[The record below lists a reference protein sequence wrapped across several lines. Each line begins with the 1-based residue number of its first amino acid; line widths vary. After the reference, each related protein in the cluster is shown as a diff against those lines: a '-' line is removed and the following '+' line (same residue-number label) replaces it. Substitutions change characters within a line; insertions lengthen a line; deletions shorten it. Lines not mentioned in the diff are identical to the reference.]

1 MSTIWEISKA
11 KVCFRLDNVDQGDD
25 DGDDDQ
31 QGQGF
36 ISLKKVM
43 SDSDGDGVH
52 HLRDQQD
59 QAWSTLI
66 VDSGKQGVP
75 KQVRRILRAK
85 F

>member
-1 MSTIWEISKA
+1 
-11 KVCFRLDNVDQGDD
+11 
-25 DGDDDQ
+25 
-31 QGQGF
+31 
-36 ISLKKVM
+36 M

-52 HLRDQQD
+52 HLRERQD
-59 QAWSTLI
+59 QAWSTVI